1 VIIWGST
8 SRELDQGGGTFHCP
22 RCDCRESY
30 RLKRV
35 TRHFTLYF
43 IPLFELEDLGN
54 YVLCRGCGG
63 QFQTGVLNYEP
74 EREPASMEAWAEK
87 ELLSG
92 TPVEMVITKIA
103 NMGMPRSVAEKE
115 VNKVVSGR
123 TRACGKC
130 NLSYIANVPRCSG
143 CGEVVA

>member
-1 VIIWGST
+1 
-8 SRELDQGGGTFHCP
+8 
-22 RCDCRESY
+22 
-30 RLKRV
+30 
-35 TRHFTLYF
+35 
-43 IPLFELEDLGN
+43 
-54 YVLCRGCGG
+54 
-63 QFQTGVLNYEP
+63 
-74 EREPASMEAWAEK
+74 MEAWAEK

-123 TRACGKC
+123 TRTCGKC
-130 NLSYIANVPRCSG
+130 SLSYIANVPRCSG